1 MKKLVKEELYGLE
14 EYSNMRA
21 EYRQKIRAH
30 KLNRIV
36 RIGENISL
44 HFEDYL
50 TMRYQVQ
57 EMLRA
62 ERIFESAGI
71 IEEIETYNPLIPDG
85 RNWKATMMIQF
96 DKVED
101 RVDALAK
108 MIGIEKA
115 TWVQVEGFD
124 KVFPITN
131 EDLERET
138 DEKTSSVHFLRFELT
153 PEMAT
158 AAKQDSPINMG
169 VDHDA
174 YTQACTPIAENIRA
188 SLVNDLD

>member
-30 KLNRIV
+30 KLNRV
-36 RIGENISL
+36 GRIGENVSL

-62 ERIFESAGI
+62 EKIFESAGI
-71 IEEIETYNPLIPDG
+71 MEEIETYNPLIPDG
-85 RNWKATMMIQF
+85 SNWKATMMIQF
-96 DKVED
+96 DDVDDRKV
-101 RVDALAK
+101 ALEK
-108 MIGIEKA
+108 MIGIERA
-115 TWVQVEGFD
+115 TWVQVGGFD
-124 KVFPITN
+124 KVFPIAN

-153 PEMAT
+153 AEMAQ
-158 AAKQDSPINMG
+158 AAKKGASIKAG
-169 VDHDA
+169 VDHSA
-174 YTQACTPIAENIRA
+174 YQNEVTLPDNIRE
-188 SLVNDLD
+188 SLVSDLA